1 MCIPGLLSA
10 GQLFLDYSWSS
21 VPALISLQ
29 SSNFQGLYGPWQ
41 VRITTR
47 SVVLVI
53 VFFFFS
59 SFAVHCEFRLI
70 KQKSTASIATVSKY
84 TMHLKKIRNT
94 PFSHQST
101 YPGSPAT
108 STKWKL
114 SFRIWQCVVV
124 SSAISRE
131 WATQLHWKFVKNTPK
146 GAHWKG

>member
-53 VFFFFS
+53 VFFLFHCTLWIQTNKAEICFYCHCVQVYNAFF
-59 SFAVHCEFRLI
+59 
-70 KQKSTASIATVSKY
+70 
-84 TMHLKKIRNT
+84 KKKEKRNT
-94 PFSHQST
+94 PFSHQPT

-114 SFRIWQCVVV
+114 SFRIWQCVGV

-131 WATQLHWKFVKNTPK
+131 WSTQLHWTFVKNTPK